1 VYLEIVDD
9 KYLNNDFNIGSG
21 GDNIGI
27 GIDGFVKYTR
37 KYSSKSLTNIT
48 RNIVRLIIR
57 IVLKRQ
63 I

>member
-1 VYLEIVDD
+1 M
-9 KYLNNDFNIGSG
+9 NNDFNIGSG

-57 IVLKRQ
+57 IVLKRK